1 MGATEITSPA
11 GIVKSTL
18 TTELAADEETSSRS
32 RK

>member
-1 MGATEITSPA
+1 MGATEITYPA

-18 TTELAADEETSSRS
+18 TTELAADESARS